1 MSTVAVYN
9 LGCKVNRVESDSI
22 AASYHARGSQLVSVE
37 EADLIVVNTCTVT
50 AQAEKKTRKAIRG
63 ILRTNTHARVLVTGC
78 AASINPDFYMGL
90 DPRIVVVDKQDL
102 IDTTY
107 TYERMGDSFPTR
119 VGVKVQDG
127 CNHACTYCIV
137 HVARGKAWSR
147 PLSEILREVDHL
159 IALGAQEIVLTGI
172 DLGSYHTD
180 DGSLPFLLQELL
192 QRDETVRYRLSSI
205 EPRSLSDKTLELLAR
220 SEGRLCRH
228 LHIPLQAG
236 STRVLQEMNRPYTA
250 EYFTDLCERAYD
262 TVSGLALTTDIIV
275 GFPGETEQD
284 FEATLAISKRAR
296 FSKIHVF
303 PYSIRQG
310 TPAAMRTDQI
320 DPSTK
325 TERAQI
331 LGALAT
337 RLRDE
342 EARRR
347 IGTTEYVLVEQDGF
361 GMSESYYKV
370 ALSKPLPRG
379 SLAPITLTD
388 YDETGMFRS

>member
-1 MSTVAVYN
+1 MTSVAVYN

-22 AASYHARGSQLVSVE
+22 AASYRARGFELVPVE

-50 AQAEKKTRKAIRG
+50 AQAEKKTRKAVRG
-63 ILRTNTHARVLVTGC
+63 ILRTNRHARVLVTGC
-78 AASINPDFYMGL
+78 AASINPDFYTDL

-102 IDTTY
+102 IDTTG
-107 TYERMGDSFPTR
+107 TYERIGESFPTR

-159 IALGAQEIVLTGI
+159 IAHGAKEIVLTGI

-180 DGSLPFLLQELL
+180 DGSLPYLLQELL

-205 EPRSLSDKTLELLAR
+205 EPRSLSDKTLELLAHA
-220 SEGRLCRH
+220 EGRLCRH
-228 LHIPLQAG
+228 LHIPLQSG
-236 STRVLQEMNRPYTA
+236 STRVLKEMNRPYTA
-250 EYFTDLCERAYD
+250 AYFADLCERAYD
-262 TVSGLALTTDIIV
+262 KVEGLALTTDIIV

-284 FEATLAISKRAR
+284 FEDTLDMSKQAR

-310 TPAAMRTDQI
+310 TPAATRTDQV

-325 TERAQI
+325 NNRAHV
-331 LGALAT
+331 LGELAT

-347 IGTTEYVLVEQDGF
+347 IGSTECVLVEQDGF
-361 GMSESYYKV
+361 AMSESYYKV
-370 ALSKPLPRG
+370 ALSEQVPVG
-379 SLAPITLTD
+379 SLVPLTLTD